1 MTPEFTSIDGL
12 KVRFRKHSNP
22 GKPKL
27 LLTNSLP
34 QTILCWDNHWNDLA
48 KNFELLAIDLPG
60 FGLSESR
67 PDLLSPSGAAGFLAK
82 AIEHWACQGCIAVGP
97 DIGVPV
103 VLSLAQTRP
112 DLVAGLVIFDGPGYY
127 EPVLSRDLRYLVK
140 YGWFRRLAALMFQ
153 PDTYLKGVFGRGYKK
168 LSVPPDV
175 YKEYRQANKD
185 RASFERTLTFF
196 STYPDELTRIGNGL
210 ASMQT
215 PTLIV
220 WGELDVFVPVENGRE
235 LARRIPRNQL
245 HVFAGCGHFSHEDAG
260 AEFTDVLNKWVAT
273 ELRATPVPA

>member
-1 MTPEFTSIDGL
+1 MNPEFTTVDGL
-12 KVRFRKHSNP
+12 KIRYRMHRNP

-34 QTILCWDNHWNDLA
+34 QTILCWDNHWDDLS
-48 KNFELLAIDLPG
+48 KNFEVLAVDLPG

-67 PDLLSPSGAAGFLAK
+67 SDLLSPSGASGFLAK
-82 AIEHWACQGCIAVGP
+82 AIAHWSCEGCIAVGP

-127 EPVLSRDLRYLVK
+127 EPVLSFDLRYLVK
-140 YGWFRRLAALMFQ
+140 HGWFRRLAALMFRS
-153 PDTYLKGVFGRGYKK
+153 DTYLKGVFGRGYKK
-168 LSVPPDV
+168 RSVPPDV
-175 YKEYRQANKD
+175 YREYREANKD

-196 STYPDELTRIGNGL
+196 RSYPHELLVIGNGL
-210 ASMQT
+210 ASMRT

-220 WGELDVFVPVENGRE
+220 WGEEDVFVPVQNAHE
-235 LARRIPRNQL
+235 LARRIPHNQL
-245 HVFAGCGHFSHEDAG
+245 HVFEGCGHFSHEDAG
-260 AEFTDVLNKWVAT
+260 REFTDVLEKWVAT
-273 ELRATPVPA
+273 ELRATPGPA